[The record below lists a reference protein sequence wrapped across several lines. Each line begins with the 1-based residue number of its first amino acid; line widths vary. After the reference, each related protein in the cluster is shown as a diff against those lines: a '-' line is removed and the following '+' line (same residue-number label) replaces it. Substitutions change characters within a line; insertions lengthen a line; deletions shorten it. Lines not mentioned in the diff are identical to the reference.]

1 MNIDGFDAL
10 ADLIAQYP
18 PITQTTHFVLVPGPH
33 DLTLNSILPRRPI
46 MSSFTSK
53 LKNKIPKIHFASNPC
68 RIKFFDQEIVIFR
81 EDLMSKILRNTIGAK
96 PDISSSD
103 LKRYVCGLTHF
114 KFFSDVLP
122 CCSLCRQYLIRCT
135 LVPSLWISNLCWL
148 IMTMLW
154 DCTLYQQPSVRC
166 CFCCG
171 RMGTDIIVSSCW
183 QTNTTG
189 INWPTW
195 AAMFSTLARSR
206 AILLYSGCTN
216 LQNSIRKSG
225 ESNLYKQSLAD
236 LLICWSVLD
245 IPTDDWPTI
254 GVREQIGSKNSW
266 TEYW

>member
-135 LVPSLWISNLCWL
+135 LVPSL
-148 IMTMLW
+148 
-154 DCTLYQQPSVRC
+154 
-166 CFCCG
+166 
-171 RMGTDIIVSSCW
+171 
-183 QTNTTG
+183 
-189 INWPTW
+189 
-195 AAMFSTLARSR
+195 
-206 AILLYSGCTN
+206 
-216 LQNSIRKSG
+216 
-225 ESNLYKQSLAD
+225 
-236 LLICWSVLD
+236 
-245 IPTDDWPTI
+245 
-254 GVREQIGSKNSW
+254 
-266 TEYW
+266 